1 MRPAEEAEA
10 SKKLGEVAPLLN
22 ETEDELEGELED
34 GGSNKLA
41 AELEAATWLL
51 LPTMTPTVSRI
62 LAREIG

>member
-10 SKKLGEVAPLLN
+10 SKELGDVAPLLN

>member
-10 SKKLGEVAPLLN
+10 SKELGEVAPLLN